1 MKYKICQRGFEAV
14 AYVSNIKYAK
24 QIVLAVK
31 YKKKL
36 NLKKQKQRRTLEIWK
51 CINT

>member
-1 MKYKICQRGFEAV
+1 MKYKICQSGFEAV
-14 AYVSNIKYAK
+14 TYVSNIKYAK

-31 YKKKL
+31 YKKKTE
-36 NLKKQKQRRTLEIWK
+36 LKKKQRRTPEIWK